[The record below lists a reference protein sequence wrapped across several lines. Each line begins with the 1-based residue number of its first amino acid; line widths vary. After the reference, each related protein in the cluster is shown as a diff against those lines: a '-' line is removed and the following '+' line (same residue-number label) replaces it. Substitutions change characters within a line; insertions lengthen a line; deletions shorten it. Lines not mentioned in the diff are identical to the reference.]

1 MRPTASRQTGTPALP
16 AELEG
21 SAGYLLG
28 KAMQRATTL
37 MDGVLCRH
45 GLKARHYGVLLVV
58 RGAPHSQQEVGELLA
73 IDRTTMA
80 MTVDDL
86 ERLGLAERRPHP
98 TNRRGYQVRLT
109 NLGSEQLK
117 ALIAEVRQADLELTA
132 GLTAGETEQ
141 LRKLLHAVASPLLP
155 S

>member
-1 MRPTASRQTGTPALP
+1 VRPTAFRPTGAPALP

-21 SAGYLLG
+21 SAGYLMA
-28 KAMQRATTL
+28 KATQRGNAL
-37 MDGVLCRH
+37 MEGALSPY
-45 GLKARHYGVLLVV
+45 GLKVRHYGVLLVV
-58 RGAPHSQQEVGELLA
+58 RDTPRSQHEVGELLA

-80 MTVDDL
+80 AIVDDL

-98 TNRRGYQVRLT
+98 ANRRGYQVHLT
-109 NLGSEQLK
+109 NPGSEQLE
-117 ALIAEVRQADLELTA
+117 ALITDVQQADLELTA

-141 LRKLLHAVASPLLP
+141 LGKLLHAVAAPLLP